1 MANTEERLNQ
11 NIEVIPVILSGG
23 EGTRL
28 WPLSRSTY
36 PKQYLAI
43 DDKDEFT
50 LIQNTYLRLKN
61 INNLL
66 PPLIVCNEEQRF
78 IVAEQMRLIDVLPS
92 SILLEPF
99 GKNTGPAIALSA
111 LMSVEKFND
120 PILLVL
126 PTDHKIENE
135 EMYKKKILEGISLA
149 TNDSLVTFGINPKS
163 PETQYGYIESS
174 EKISRETKSSNIKK
188 FIEKPSK
195 DKAEK
200 LFKNKFYSWNSGIYV
215 FRASTILKELNK
227 FAPNVVEICRK
238 SLEAC
243 KKDLNFQRINS
254 EVFKKCENVS
264 IDIAIMEKTN
274 LGKVIPLNVGWND
287 YGNWKSV
294 WEESKKDIQNNTFQ
308 GKVFTKNVKN
318 SYLRSENRLLVGLG
332 LRDLFVVETDDSV
345 LVANKDSVHEINEL
359 IKDLKNNNF

>member
-11 NIEVIPVILSGG
+11 NIEVMPVILSGG

-28 WPLSRSTY
+28 WPLSRTRY

-135 EMYKKKILEGISLA
+135 EMYKKK
-149 TNDSLVTFGINPKS
+149 F
-163 PETQYGYIESS
+163 
-174 EKISRETKSSNIKK
+174 
-188 FIEKPSK
+188 
-195 DKAEK
+195 
-200 LFKNKFYSWNSGIYV
+200 
-215 FRASTILKELNK
+215 
-227 FAPNVVEICRK
+227 
-238 SLEAC
+238 
-243 KKDLNFQRINS
+243 
-254 EVFKKCENVS
+254 
-264 IDIAIMEKTN
+264 
-274 LGKVIPLNVGWND
+274 
-287 YGNWKSV
+287 
-294 WEESKKDIQNNTFQ
+294 
-308 GKVFTKNVKN
+308 
-318 SYLRSENRLLVGLG
+318 
-332 LRDLFVVETDDSV
+332 
-345 LVANKDSVHEINEL
+345 
-359 IKDLKNNNF
+359 